1 MLSCCRCLFDQI
13 KATLAN
19 IQPENLQNVQKK
31 RLGKKLQE
39 SMGYWYT
46 LYKSWNASCKLKT
59 NKNERVI
66 WGIEFGLTEM
76 CFPSSGS
83 RHKYKLTM
91 AASLLFSLQIMG
103 RGPWAPSLDL
113 PLFSYIGRCP
123 ENSFDNLNITPQYV
137 KRIAMTFSFCWLIIW
152 VFQLLSRK
160 YPFRN

>member
-1 MLSCCRCLFDQI
+1 M
-13 KATLAN
+13 AN
-19 IQPENLQNVQKK
+19 IQPE
-31 RLGKKLQE
+31 
-39 SMGYWYT
+39 
-46 LYKSWNASCKLKT
+46 KSPKCPKIAFWTKSSRSQWVNKTKCTVHIMKCKLKT

-66 WGIEFGLTEM
+66 LGFEFGLTEM
-76 CFPSSGS
+76 CFPSPRS

>member
-1 MLSCCRCLFDQI
+1 MSKRAFGQKAPGVNGLTKYIVQI
-13 KATLAN
+13 MKCN
-19 IQPENLQNVQKK
+19 
-31 RLGKKLQE
+31 
-39 SMGYWYT
+39 S
-46 LYKSWNASCKLKT
+46 SCKLKT

-76 CFPSSGS
+76 CFPSPGL

-137 KRIAMTFSFCWLIIW
+137 KRIAMTFSFCWLII
-152 VFQLLSRK
+152 
-160 YPFRN
+160 